1 MTGMWSIQPV
11 RSAIARIGFRTLSR
25 GAYKVTVRE
34 GAKVRHSHFDG
45 LGEALDAVESSARDL
60 SDSADAK
67 PVETLIFRNFDP
79 VQQVVARVELSG
91 PRRLRAGIDV
101 RGDGSVESY
110 TGRLRRQLIRL
121 RAEESPYQAL
131 RRTVAG

>member
-1 MTGMWSIQPV
+1 M
-11 RSAIARIGFRTLSR
+11 
-25 GAYKVTVRE
+25 
-34 GAKVRHSHFDG
+34 
-45 LGEALDAVESSARDL
+45 ESSARDL

>member
-1 MTGMWSIQPV
+1 
-11 RSAIARIGFRTLSR
+11 
-25 GAYKVTVRE
+25 
-34 GAKVRHSHFDG
+34 
-45 LGEALDAVESSARDL
+45 VESSARDL

>member
-1 MTGMWSIQPV
+1 M
-11 RSAIARIGFRTLSR
+11 
-25 GAYKVTVRE
+25 
-34 GAKVRHSHFDG
+34 
-45 LGEALDAVESSARDL
+45 ESSARDL

-121 RAEESPYQAL
+121 RAEESPYEAL
-131 RRTVAG
+131 RRTVAGEPPRSLRRRSTSLM

>member
-1 MTGMWSIQPV
+1 MVDP
-11 RSAIARIGFRTLSR
+11 ARPLSHAPIGLRTLSR

-34 GAKVRHSHFDG
+34 GAKVTHSHYAG
-45 LGEALDAVESSARDL
+45 LDEALDAVEASARDL
-60 SDSADAK
+60 SDGADAK

-91 PRRLRAGIDV
+91 PRRLRVGIDV

-110 TGRLRRQLIRL
+110 TGRLRRQLIRQ
-121 RAEESPYQAL
+121 RAEESPYEAL
-131 RRTVAG
+131 RRTVA